1 MTVHKLI
8 NDIYISK
15 ILYLLSQVFTEEG
28 LPEADLADS
37 IKFALMVDKLYDK
50 IPEDLK
56 KLSEDEKTR

>member
-1 MTVHKLI
+1 M
-8 NDIYISK
+8 
-15 ILYLLSQVFTEEG
+15 LSQVFTEEG

-56 KLSEDEKTR
+56 KLSEDEKTRWVFICL